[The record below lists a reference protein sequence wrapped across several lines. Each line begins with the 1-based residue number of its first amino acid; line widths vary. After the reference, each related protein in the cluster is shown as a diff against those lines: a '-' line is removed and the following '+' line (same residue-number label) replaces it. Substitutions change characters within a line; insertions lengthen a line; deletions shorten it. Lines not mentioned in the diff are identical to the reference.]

1 MKRLLKSDKFWLFS
15 ILISFA
21 VFHLNV
27 TWKVTGDPNRLTI
40 DLFFWA
46 AILFLLWRRRDRL
59 RVDSDLASAFLGLLL
74 IVLVLVKSISLFWFE
89 SSLLKFAPFVAVLG
103 IALLASGFKGL
114 RQYWLELLFSC
125 LMFFPTSGLESLMDS
140 QFQISIL
147 TAKSS
152 AYLLYYL
159 GFNTATQSN
168 EVLLSL
174 PQGGNFRALVD
185 YQCTGVPMMLLML
198 KLSLLLQSFFPMKWL
213 ERFFLPMV
221 AVSLGFFL
229 GVIRVSILTLT
240 MPDPAK
246 FDYWHSTEGAQIFS
260 TLSILIFSFLCYSVL
275 QRSSRGAKA

>member
-1 MKRLLKSDKFWLFS
+1 MKPLLKSDKFWLFS

-21 VFHLNV
+21 IFHLNV

-59 RVDSDLASAFLGLLL
+59 RVDSDLASAFFGLLL
-74 IVLVLVKSISLFWFE
+74 IVLVLVKTISLFWFE

-103 IALLASGFKGL
+103 IAFLASGFKGL

-125 LMFFPTSGLESLMDS
+125 LMFFPTSDLESLIDS

-147 TAKSS
+147 SAKFS

-159 GFNTATQSN
+159 GFNTATQNN
-168 EVLLSL
+168 EVLLFL
-174 PQGGNFRALVD
+174 PGEGNFRALVHS
-185 YQCTGVPMMLLML
+185 QCTGISMMLLML
-198 KLSLLLQSFFPMKWL
+198 KLSLLSQSFFPMKWL

-240 MPDPAK
+240 MPYPAK
-246 FDYWHSTEGAQIFS
+246 FDYWHGTEGAQIFS

>member
-1 MKRLLKSDKFWLFS
+1 MKPLLKSDKFWLFS

-21 VFHLNV
+21 IFHLNV

-59 RVDSDLASAFLGLLL
+59 RVDSDLASAFFGLLL
-74 IVLVLVKSISLFWFE
+74 IVLVLVKTISLFWFE

-125 LMFFPTSGLESLMDS
+125 LMFFPTSGLELLMDS

-168 EVLLSL
+168 EVLVSL
-174 PQGGNFRALVD
+174 PQGGNVRALVD

-198 KLSLLLQSFFPMKWL
+198 KLSLLLESFFPIKWL
-213 ERFFLPMV
+213 ERVWFPMA
-221 AVSLGFFL
+221 AVGLGFFL
-229 GVIRVSILTLT
+229 GVIRVI
-240 MPDPAK
+240 P
-246 FDYWHSTEGAQIFS
+246 I
-260 TLSILIFSFLCYSVL
+260 C
-275 QRSSRGAKA
+275 